1 MEGEGGSFR
10 VPPRSGF
17 FWAGGGEGEEDTSC
31 AACATALC
39 KFLYA
44 FC

>member
-17 FWAGGGEGEEDTSC
+17 FWAGGGEEDTSC